1 MVIIG
6 INDYLN
12 SAVTD
17 LRFAVNDAEQL
28 HQLLIDPEYGGFKA
42 NQVKLITDKTEI
54 KPNPVGILKALN
66 TLEKSA
72 GEKDTIFI
80 FFSGHGIEENG
91 ESYFLTR
98 DTDPDIAADTA
109 VAKSVFERT
118 MDRTQAKIQVMFFD
132 ACHSRAEKDK
142 SGEGKMGRDLAS
154 LIEAKAEGRVILSSC
169 GLDEVAYEDEGTQ
182 WNLCGGWSGF
192 SQ

>member
-1 MVIIG
+1 M
-6 INDYLN
+6 
-12 SAVTD
+12 
-17 LRFAVNDAEQL
+17 
-28 HQLLIDPEYGGFKA
+28 
-42 NQVKLITDKTEI
+42 KLITDKTEI
-54 KPNPVGILKALN
+54 KPNRVGILKALN

-154 LIEAKAEGRVILSSC
+154 LTEAKAEGRVILSSC

-182 WNLCGGWSGF
+182 NGVFTRYLLESLRGMEWFQPVRRQDILRRKFRVGPSTI
-192 SQ
+192 